1 MFTIETALVKKRLI
15 DWFNKKLRPQYL
27 EIDILVNNQHE
38 RKNAIDQNKYNCVIC
53 KIPLKIDLTTHQ
65 PPNDE
70 MSYEDFFIRYDH
82 NFFRNIHS
90 AEELKESTQI
100 NTLESY
106 YKLYQKLISIC
117 IGVLSIFG
125 TNSNI
130 DDDINSHLKV
140 FLDEKFRK
148 IDDIDKLK
156 SNIEAVEIKNLIKST
171 GANKIPRFNLKL
183 YAFIHDS
190 LIDFSKSKF
199 NYETITT
206 DNFFKN
212 VHRVI
217 KVKIHLHHF
226 HVMGEIFGY
235 SHGFCNWKVRENKN

>member
-27 EIDILVNNQHE
+27 EINILVNNQHE
-38 RKNAIDQNKYNCVIC
+38 RKNPTDQNKYNCVIR
-53 KIPLKIDLTTHQ
+53 KIPLKIYLTTHQ
-65 PPNDE
+65 TP

-130 DDDINSHLKV
+130 D
-140 FLDEKFRK
+140 
-148 IDDIDKLK
+148 
-156 SNIEAVEIKNLIKST
+156 EI
-171 GANKIPRFNLKL
+171 
-183 YAFIHDS
+183 
-190 LIDFSKSKF
+190 
-199 NYETITT
+199 
-206 DNFFKN
+206 
-212 VHRVI
+212 
-217 KVKIHLHHF
+217 
-226 HVMGEIFGY
+226 
-235 SHGFCNWKVRENKN
+235 

>member
-130 DDDINSHLKV
+130 DEI
-140 FLDEKFRK
+140 FLDKKFPE
-148 IDDIDKLK
+148 IDNIDKLK
-156 SNIEAVEIKNLIKST
+156 SNIEAVEIKNFIKSK

-183 YAFIHDS
+183 YVFISDS
-190 LIDFSKSKF
+190 LIDFPKPQF
-199 NYETITT
+199 NYEAITT
-206 DNFFKN
+206 DDFSKMFIDLLRSKF
-212 VHRVI
+212 I
-217 KVKIHLHHF
+217 SIIL
-226 HVMGEIFGY
+226 I
-235 SHGFCNWKVRENKN
+235 